1 MGISEENGW
10 TIRPVRI
17 SVKKVFSLVVVTLD
31 FDEKG

>member
-10 TIRPVRI
+10 AIRPVRI
-17 SVKKVFSLVVVTLD
+17 SVKKVFSLVVTLD